1 VFFRRVTT
9 FRLGVNNCFAVKR
22 WPEPERWANLVRDR
36 LGLDIVQ
43 HCLDLADVGGTTSQR
58 RKDALHV
65 RQACTDAGI
74 QLHSTFTGLG
84 VYATNMLLD
93 PRPSRRRSAENWYR
107 RAIEY
112 SAAAGATSF
121 GGHWGAY
128 SAADWQDS
136 RRRPSLLKGM
146 REAITRLSATAKASG
161 LTAIVVENLP
171 LVREPSGM
179 DFVRAFAASGDAGH
193 AAVQLCLDV
202 GHMCTPGAVGDE
214 ADPYAWLRKL
224 GSLAPMIHLQQS
236 EADSDRHWPFTAE
249 TNRVGRVEAGQVLRA
264 LEETGADMFTLILEV
279 VPPFLKDDHV
289 VLDELVESVAY
300 WKEAIG

>member
-1 VFFRRVTT
+1 VTT

-36 LGLDIVQ
+36 LGLDTVQ
-43 HCLDLADVGGTTSQR
+43 HCLDLADVGGTSSQR
-58 RKDALHV
+58 RQDALRV
-65 RQACTDAGI
+65 RKACSETGI
-74 QLHSTFTGLG
+74 KLHSTFTGLG

-93 PRPSRRRSAENWYR
+93 PRPSRQRSAEAWYR

-112 SAAAGATSF
+112 SAIAGATSF

-136 RRRPSLLKGM
+136 RRRRSLLEGM
-146 REAITRLSATAKASG
+146 RQAIARLSATAKASG

-179 DFVRAFAASGDAGH
+179 SFVKAFAVPGDAGH

-214 ADPYAWLRKL
+214 ADPYTWLRKL

-236 EADSDRHWPFTAE
+236 EVDSDRHWPFTEE
-249 TNRVGRVEAGQVLRA
+249 TNRIGRVEAGQVLNA
-264 LEETGADMFTLILEV
+264 LEESGADDFTLILEV
-279 VPPFLKDDHV
+279 VPPFLKDDEV
-289 VLDELVESVAY
+289 VIDELVESVAY
-300 WKEAIG
+300 WKEAIGSRHV

>member
-1 VFFRRVTT
+1 VTI

-22 WPEPERWANLVRDR
+22 WPEPERWAHIVRER

-43 HCLDLADVGGTTSQR
+43 HCLDLADVGGTTSQSR
-58 RKDALHV
+58 QDALRV
-65 RQACTDAGI
+65 RKACIQTGI

-93 PRPSRRRSAENWYR
+93 PHPSRRRSAETWYR

-112 SAAAGATSF
+112 SATAGATSF

-128 SAADWQDS
+128 SAADWQNG
-136 RRRPSLLKGM
+136 RRRRSLLTGM
-146 REAITRLSATAKASG
+146 RDAIARLSGVAKKAG
-161 LTAIVVENLP
+161 LGAIFVENLP

-179 DFVRAFAASGDAGH
+179 DFVRAFAVPGDAGH

-202 GHMCTPGAVGDE
+202 GHMCAPGAVGDE
-214 ADPYAWLRKL
+214 ANPYAWLRQL

-249 TNRVGRVEAGQVLRA
+249 TNRVGRVDARQVLRA
-264 LEETGADMFTLILEV
+264 LEETRADEFTLILEV
-279 VPPFLKDDHV
+279 VPPFLKGDEV
-289 VLDELVESVAY
+289 VIDELIESVAY
-300 WKEAIG
+300 WKDAIGQ